1 MSTTTQNQVILSKE
15 DYEQL
20 KYYIGSGSV
29 KAGDMTLSHELKR
42 AKIVAKE
49 ELPADSVRLGST
61 LTILDL
67 ESEQTMV
74 FTVVMPAHADMKTK
88 KVSVL
93 TPMGTAFIGF
103 KKNDEVQWK
112 VPAGIKTFKIVEVT
126 NEN

>member
-20 KYYIGSGSV
+20 KHYIGSGTV

-42 AKIVAKE
+42 AKIVAQE
-49 ELPADSVRLGST
+49 ELPKDSVRLGST
-61 LTILDL
+61 ITILEM
-67 ESEQTMV
+67 ESEKTME

-112 VPAGIKTFKIVEVT
+112 VPAGIKTFKIIEVS
-126 NEN
+126 NDN

>member
-1 MSTTTQNQVILSKE
+1 MSTTTENQVILSKE

-20 KYYIGSGSV
+20 KYYIGSGTI

-49 ELPADSVRLGST
+49 DLPADSVRLGST
-61 LTILDL
+61 LTVL
-67 ESEQTMV
+67 ELETEQTME

-103 KKNDEVQWK
+103 KTNDEVAWK
-112 VPAGIKTFKIVEVT
+112 VPAGIKKFKIITVK